1 MTTVGFI
8 GLGIMGMPMAHNLR
22 RAGFDVVG
30 HNRSQGKVDRFVADG
45 GRGASSIR
53 EAVTGADIV
62 MTNLPDSP
70 DVEQV
75 VLGEDGV
82 LAHAAEGTLLI
93 DFSTIR
99 PDTART
105 VHAAAAERGVAAL
118 DAPVSGGEKGAID
131 GTLAVM
137 VGGDADAFERAGEAF
152 DAVGKTVVHVGP
164 AGSGQ
169 TVKAAN
175 QLLVAGALELVAESI
190 VFLEANGVDTE
201 AALRVLAGGRARNA
215 VLETEAERILRRD
228 FTPGFRVELHH
239 KDLGIMQAAARD
251 AGVAIPLGAHVAQLV
266 ASLQAQGMGQQDSAA
281 LLTLVEQ
288 LSGRAHG

>member
-1 MTTVGFI
+1 
-8 GLGIMGMPMAHNLR
+8 MGMPMAHNLR

-30 HNRSQGKVDRFVADG
+30 YNRSRGKVDRFVADG

-70 DVEQV
+70 DVETV
-75 VLGEDGV
+75 MLGDDGV

-99 PDTART
+99 PDTARI
-105 VHAAAAERGVAAL
+105 VHAQAAERGVAAL

-137 VGGDADAFERAGEAF
+137 VGGDAAAFERAGEAF

-201 AALRVLAGGRARNA
+201 AGLRVLAGGRARNA
-215 VLETEAERILRRD
+215 ILANEAERILRRD

-251 AGVAIPLGAHVAQLV
+251 AGVAIPLGGHVAQLV
-266 ASLQAQGMGQQDSAA
+266 ASLQAQGLGQQDSAA

-288 LSGRAHG
+288 LSGRGSRSAG